1 MKAWKKSDLS
11 RRQILRTTVA
21 AAATASALSMTADS
35 YARVAGAND
44 RISIGLIGCGERG
57 SAAHLPG
64 IFKHFDTQNFEV
76 TAVCDPWR
84 THREKAAEV
93 VKDKFGR
100 APRGFGSYREVL
112 ALPDVDAVMIAS

>member
-1 MKAWKKSDLS
+1 MKASKTAAPS
-11 RRQILRTTVA
+11 RRQVLRTTVA
-21 AAATASALSMTADS
+21 AAATASAMSMTADS

-76 TAVCDPWR
+76 TAVCDPWK
-84 THREKAAEV
+84 THREKTAEII
-93 VKDKFGR
+93 KEKCGR
-100 APRGFGSYREVL
+100 DPRVFVSYRDL
-112 ALPDVDAVMIAS
+112 LLSLIH